1 MTKTEFYSSLATN
14 ARMQGYTATKTENGL
29 KLNSVVVSINNNV
42 VTIVDNNN
50 NVIDIT
56 NWNRAFI
63 DNMVS
68 ITLDT
73 IIKKLSQNA

>member
-1 MTKTEFYSSLATN
+1 MKKTEFYSSLATN

-29 KLNSVVVSINNNV
+29 RFNNLVVSIKNNV

-50 NVIDIT
+50 IIDIT
-56 NWNRAFI
+56 DWKKHFI
-63 DNMVS
+63 DNMLS

-73 IIKKLSQNA
+73 VIKNM

>member
-42 VTIVDNNN
+42 VTIVDNK
-50 NVIDIT
+50 VIALIPEFKGV
-56 NWNRAFI
+56 RI
-63 DNMVS
+63 
-68 ITLDT
+68 
-73 IIKKLSQNA
+73 